1 MATRAAA
8 TRPSSSSGRPR
19 VVVVGA
25 GFAGFQ
31 CARALDRKFAGQLE
45 IVLVDPADHTLY
57 LPLVPEVAGGV
68 LDPRQAAIPLA
79 ASLRSTRVLTSTV
92 TAIDPGEHTFRVRG
106 ADGREQEL
114 GWQRLV
120 LNPGSVTRTFGI
132 AGVDEHAQGFN
143 TLAEAL
149 YLRER
154 ILGQLE
160 LAAIAPNGSTREGH
174 GSFVVVGGG
183 FTGLALAS
191 NGLRL
196 ARTALLQH
204 PGMDPKVVRWT
215 VVFGEVLPIRSGRRI
230 EPFSWRRAGR
240 GGATV
245 RHRHRYDRRTRAGDN
260 PFRLPRAVHHGQCTF
275 QWLERSMPGA
285 GVPAPGLLR
294 SLNGECVTGRTPSRL
309 HRGRGIVGAAW

>member
-8 TRPSSSSGRPR
+8 TRPSSSSGCSR

-25 GFAGFQ
+25 GFAGFH

-45 IVLVDPADHTLY
+45 IVLVDPADHMLY

-132 AGVDEHAQGFN
+132 AGVDEHAQGFK

-160 LAAIAPNGSTREGH
+160 LAAIAPNGSTREAH
-174 GSFVVVGGG
+174 GSFVVVGGEVHRAG
-183 FTGLALAS
+183 A
-191 NGLRL
+191 RVEWPQ
-196 ARTALLQH
+196 ARTHRAAPASRDGSKGSQVDGRVWGSLA
-204 PGMDPKVVRWT
+204 DPLR
-215 VVFGEVLPIRSGRRI
+215 
-230 EPFSWRRAGR
+230 
-240 GGATV
+240 
-245 RHRHRYDRRTRAGDN
+245 
-260 PFRLPRAVHHGQCTF
+260 
-275 QWLERSMPGA
+275 
-285 GVPAPGLLR
+285 PAD
-294 SLNGECVTGRTPSRL
+294 
-309 HRGRGIVGAAW
+309 